1 MHFFLCFIRILF
13 EKLMIQKFPYIYSLK
28 RILLQAFIE
37 EVPRLSRDVNIRWNL
52 YFIFYNL
59 DKFLFLG
66 NFEGVLTNEHLI
78 HHNSL
83 IKIEHTERPDINLF
97 VILFT
102 SENLRTNIKWSS
114 TKSGSHFIVLMHTP
128 SKIAQFNDILF

>member
-28 RILLQAFIE
+28 RILLQTFIE
-37 EVPRLSRDVNIRWNL
+37 EVSRLSRDVNIRWNL

-66 NFEGVLTNEHLI
+66 NFEGVLTNKHLI
-78 HHNSL
+78 HHYSL
-83 IKIEHTERPDINLF
+83 IKN
-97 VILFT
+97 
-102 SENLRTNIKWSS
+102 RTYRETRYQSFRHIIYPWEFKDKHKVEFHKKWFSFCCLDAHS
-114 TKSGSHFIVLMHTP
+114 IQNRTI
-128 SKIAQFNDILF
+128 